1 MADSPTTTQTIS
13 NLTEKDADSVKDID
27 TMILE
32 DNEDTKKITFSSV
45 AKVLLGRIKNSGIE
59 FDDTQTSDEIAN
71 ISSGE
76 LLPSLFGK
84 IKNAISGLISHIGN
98 KDNPHGVTGDQINL
112 SSENVKT
119 AVGYTPANKTDLDQL
134 SSDVDNINS
143 MKIIGRNLQLGT
155 QDWDK
160 SAFLSASTDDVTITG
175 EELVVTN
182 SSCPCSFIQVET
194 GEYYTISI
202 DIKSN
207 TAYTSPIQGF
217 AVALFS
223 KSGVKETQ
231 EYAQIPS
238 LGTEWTRY
246 SHIVKIPTGIT
257 KISVELVNGTAL
269 DLVISYRHLK
279 VEKGINATEYLAA
292 PEDTD
297 RKIADVASQIG
308 DLGSLTTTQKDNLVN
323 AINSIGSSSSP
334 SFTTE
339 IQPVGSMH
347 NYGDFIGGYVQI
359 GKLVCVD
366 ISIMVG
372 DEYYAQN
379 LLCYGLPNPIDGYA
393 LVTVMNSGTAQYG
406 QGYISGGSLFLNIA
420 ASSGA
425 SLYICGSYLSK

>member
-1 MADSPTTTQTIS
+1 MADSPITTQTIS

-27 TMILE
+27 VMILE

-59 FDDTQTSDEIAN
+59 FDDTLTSDEIAN

-84 IKNAISGLISHIGN
+84 IKNAIGGLISHISN
-98 KDNPHGVTGDQINL
+98 KDNPHEVTGDQINL
-112 SSENVKT
+112 SGENIKT
-119 AVGYTPANKTDLDQL
+119 AVGYTPANKVDLDQL
-134 SSDVDNINS
+134 SSDV
-143 MKIIGRNLQLGT
+143 T
-155 QDWDK
+155 
-160 SAFLSASTDDVTITG
+160 
-175 EELVVTN
+175 
-182 SSCPCSFIQVET
+182 
-194 GEYYTISI
+194 
-202 DIKSN
+202 
-207 TAYTSPIQGF
+207 
-217 AVALFS
+217 
-223 KSGVKETQ
+223 
-231 EYAQIPS
+231 
-238 LGTEWTRY
+238 
-246 SHIVKIPTGIT
+246 
-257 KISVELVNGTAL
+257 
-269 DLVISYRHLK
+269 
-279 VEKGINATEYLAA
+279 
-292 PEDTD
+292 
-297 RKIADVASQIG
+297 SQIG
-308 DLGSLTTTQKDNLVN
+308 DLGNLTTAQKDNLVS

-379 LLCYGLPNPIDGYA
+379 LLCYGLPDPIDGYA

-420 ASSGA
+420 ASSGV

>member
-27 TMILE
+27 IMILE

-45 AKVLLGRIKNSGIE
+45 AKVLLGRIKNSGIDFE
-59 FDDTQTSDEIAN
+59 DTQTSDEITN

-84 IKNAISGLISHIGN
+84 IKNAINGLISHIGN
-98 KDNPHGVTGDQINL
+98 KDNPHGVTGDQIKL

-134 SSDVDNINS
+134 SSDVNNINS

-155 QDWDK
+155 KDWDN
-160 SAFLSASTDDVTITG
+160 SAFLSDSIDNVTITD
-175 EELVVTN
+175 EELIVTN

-207 TAYTSPIQGF
+207 TAYTSPTQGF

-223 KSGVKETQ
+223 KSGIREIS
-231 EYAQIPS
+231 EYTQIPS

-246 SHIVKIPTGIT
+246 SHTIRIPSGIT
-257 KISVELVNGTAL
+257 KISVELINGTAL

-292 PEDTD
+292 PQDAD

-308 DLGSLTTTQKDNLVN
+308 DLGNLTTAQKDNLVN
-323 AINSIGSSSSP
+323 AINSISSSSSP
-334 SFTTE
+334 SFATE
-339 IQPVGSMH
+339 IQPIYNSE
-347 NYGDFIGGYVQI
+347 NYGYFSGGYVQV

-366 ISIMVG
+366 IQVMLG
-372 DEYYAQN
+372 DEYYVGN
-379 LLCYGLPNPIDGYA
+379 LLCSGLPSPIDGYA
-393 LVTVMNSGTAQYG
+393 LVTVIHSGTMQYG
-406 QGYISGGSLFLNIA
+406 QGYISGGSIFLNIA
-420 ASSGA
+420 AGSGN
-425 SLYICGSYLSK
+425 SLCICGSYLSK